1 MLPNRYDF
9 REAEP
14 RLARLWEEAAVYGY
28 DPAAAGQHFTID
40 TPPATVSGQL
50 HIGHCYSYTQADVIA
65 RYRRMR
71 GDHVYYPMGFDD
83 NGLPTERFVE
93 KTIKRKATEMGRE
106 SFIDACLEL
115 TRQTED
121 HFELLWRR
129 LGLSVDWRY
138 RYSTISAEAR
148 RVARRPSGAR
158 NARPALRR
166 QRSMMPRCRPNS
178 LRWHFACQMA
188 RYCRLLRLVQSCY
201 LPVSPFLFIPLT
213 RAMDICMVKR
223 PVSTA
228 GPFAARQDGGLLF
241 PSWQTHWPI
250 LLKGA
255 GLSCAALL
263 GIRPMSAG
271 GVRASSPCE
280 Q

>member
-93 KTIKRKATEMGRE
+93 KTIKRKAMEMGRE
-106 SFIDACLEL
+106 PFIDACLEL

-148 RVARRPSGAR
+148 RVA
-158 NARPALRR
+158 
-166 QRSMMPRCRPNS
+166 Q
-178 LRWHFACQMA
+178 
-188 RYCRLLRLVQSCY
+188 
-201 LPVSPFLFIPLT
+201 
-213 RAMDICMVKR
+213 
-223 PVSTA
+223 
-228 GPFAARQDGGLLF
+228 
-241 PSWQTHWPI
+241 
-250 LLKGA
+250 
-255 GLSCAALL
+255 
-263 GIRPMSAG
+263 
-271 GVRASSPCE
+271 
-280 Q
+280 